1 MWLFVAVATA
11 KPLLGCDLCSV
22 YSASRA
28 LGDIGSGP
36 FAGVAEQYTH
46 FGTLQF
52 EGSEQPNPA
61 GQYLDSSISQ
71 VFAGYNLSHRLGLQ
85 LNLPVIY
92 RSYRRTDGLG
102 GVDKDTV
109 SGIGDVSLLANFVAY
124 QTMSE
129 NAALNWTILGGVKF
143 PTGNSDR
150 LKEEFNE
157 VEDPVGPP
165 SGVHGHDL
173 ALGSGSYDGIIG
185 TSVYGRWGRFF
196 GTAQVQY
203 SIRTKGD
210 FDYRYA
216 DDLTWLG
223 GPGYYILLKDDYN
236 VGLQAMVSGEYKE
249 LDEFQGEA
257 AEDTGLTAVYVGP
270 YLTFA
275 WGKHLSAQ
283 FGADFPVVMEN
294 TDFQIVPD
302 YRVRAALTWHF

>member
-11 KPLLGCDLCSV
+11 KHLLGCDLCSV